1 MNMKQLKYVLTLA
14 EEGSFGRAAET
25 LGISQ
30 PSLSQYIKKIET
42 ETGAAL
48 FDRSGGDVRLTDAG
62 RAYVNI
68 GRQMLALEQRLG
80 AELLDIAE
88 NKTGTL
94 TVGTSPFRSAVMMP
108 EAVRRFKKLYP
119 GITVTV
125 EEMTSAELLDKTEHG
140 RFDLCVTMLPVD
152 ERKFGIE
159 RLAAEELI
167 LAVPADRAPLP
178 AETMPGRKYP
188 AVDAAVLDGLPFIM
202 ITESQ
207 YMQRALDTL
216 CLAQGIRPVRAAVV
230 KSLIAEIAMV
240 NAGIGLALVP
250 AGIERLAGSVTFY
263 SIRQALPR
271 REAAVIWLKERTV
284 GGIARAFIDILHE
297 ICN

>member
-14 EEGSFGRAAET
+14 EEGSFGRAADV

-42 ETGAAL
+42 EIGAVL

-62 RAYVNI
+62 RIYADT
-68 GRQMLALEQRLG
+68 GRQMLALEQRMNT
-80 AELLDIAE
+80 ELLDIAE
-88 NKTGTL
+88 NKTGTF

-108 EAVRRFKKLYP
+108 EAVRRFRMLYP
-119 GITVTV
+119 GITVIV

-152 ERKFGIE
+152 ERKFGAE

-167 LAVPADRAPLP
+167 LAVPADRAPLS
-178 AETMPGRKYP
+178 AESMPGRKYP

-216 CLAQGIRPVRAAVV
+216 CLEQGIRPKKTAVV

-240 NAGIGLALVP
+240 NAGTGLALVP
-250 AGIERLAGSVTFY
+250 AGIERLGSGATFY
-263 SIRQALPR
+263 SIRQDLPR
-271 REAAVIWLKERTV
+271 REAAVIWPKERTV
-284 GGIARAFIDILHE
+284 GGIARTFIDILHE
-297 ICN
+297 ICK